1 MICFIAMIVFGILGI
16 FSATHRK
23 VALEAFDCVFRKL
36 TLRKCQTGLDIRL
49 KSSITG
55 KLLRK
60 NPNIGKFVYR
70 HFQII
75 SGLFTIL
82 LFGSLIW
89 SGVSGYNYYVYG
101 NCNGPSVED
110 QGGLCLF
117 DPTGSHSEIT
127 TCDNEDVNTQTA
139 GQEPTLENVD
149 LSLFPTYQPKNAL
162 DKLVYVGCYT
172 CVNTRK
178 VNPVVNELVLTN
190 KDTIQFTFIHLPL
203 YEEYEYMFKL
213 ENCLYQE
220 SKTAFWTFHNALM
233 QMPIAELDNQENVYS
248 ILDKIENSAENKG
261 NKEISRDKI
270 IFCSNT
276 KQAEELLQKQITEI
290 KKMNVEGTPTI
301 FVNDQTFIGPK
312 PLRVYEKQLST
323 YTDWFGY
330 GLIGL
335 GALIVLIML
344 YFAVFKRD

>member
-36 TLRKCQTGLDIRL
+36 TLRKCQTGLDVRL

-55 KLLRK
+55 KLLRN
-60 NPNIGKFVYR
+60 NPGLGKFIYR

-75 SGLFTIL
+75 SALFTIL

-89 SGVSGYNYYVYG
+89 TGISGYNYYVYG

-117 DPTGSHSEIT
+117 DPTGSNSEIT
-127 TCDNEDVNTQTA
+127 ECDNEDVNTQTA
-139 GQEPTLENVD
+139 GQEPTLENVE
-149 LSLFPTYQPKNAL
+149 LALFPTYQPKNVQ

-178 VNPVVNELVLTN
+178 VNPVINELVVAN
-190 KDTIQFTFIHLPL
+190 KETIEFMFIHLPL
-203 YEEYEYMFKL
+203 HKEQEYISKI

-220 SKTAFWTFHNALM
+220 SKTAFWKFHNALM
-233 QMPIAELDNQENVYS
+233 QMQIAELDNQDNVYS
-248 ILDKIENSAENKG
+248 VLDEIEKTEG
-261 NKEISRDKI
+261 IDKEKI
-270 IFCSNT
+270 IFCSQT
-276 KQAEELLQKQITEI
+276 KQAEEQLQKQISEI

-323 YTDWFGY
+323 DVDWFGM

-335 GALIVLIML
+335 GVLIVLMMI
-344 YFAVFKRD
+344 YFAVFKRE